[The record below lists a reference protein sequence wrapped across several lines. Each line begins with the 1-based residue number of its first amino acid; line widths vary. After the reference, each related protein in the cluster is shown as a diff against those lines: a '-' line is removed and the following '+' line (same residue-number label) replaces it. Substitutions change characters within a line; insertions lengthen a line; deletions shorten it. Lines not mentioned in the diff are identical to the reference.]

1 MKNKSILRIDTKW
14 RDVADLEV
22 DFFFSRHG
30 EYSYISFYMLGS
42 QHCFI
47 GLSS

>member
-22 DFFFSRHG
+22 DFFSRHG